1 MKKSLK
7 PTAAL
12 APNPVALVS
21 AGSLEKSNI
30 TTIAWTG
37 IINSDPMLVYVSI
50 RKTRLA
56 HEMITE
62 IGNFVINLPTDK
74 QVVEADLCGTK
85 SGRDIDKYKEC
96 NFTKSISSMITSPG
110 IKECPINIECKVK
123 EIKEFGSHHTFIA
136 EVLAINADEKYIDKN
151 GAFDI
156 SKCNLIGYSNGGYY
170 ALGKKIGKFGF
181 SVEKKKKGKK

>member
-1 MKKSLK
+1 M
-7 PTAAL
+7 
-12 APNPVALVS
+12 
-21 AGSLEKSNI
+21 EKSNI

-123 EIKEFGSHHTFIA
+123 EVKNLGSHDMFIA
-136 EVLAINADEKYIDKN
+136 EVVNINIEEELLDSNDNILFEK
-151 GAFDI
+151 A
-156 SKCNLIGYSNGGYY
+156 NLISF
-170 ALGKKIGKFGF
+170 AGKKYFANNKEVGYRGVCLK
-181 SVEKKKKGKK
+181 

>member
-123 EIKEFGSHHTFIA
+123 EVKNLGSHDMFIA
-136 EVLAINADEKYIDKN
+136 EVVNINIEEELLDSNDNILFEK
-151 GAFDI
+151 A
-156 SKCNLIGYSNGGYY
+156 NL
-170 ALGKKIGKFGF
+170 KIGRAH
-181 SVEKKKKGKK
+181 V

>member
-12 APNPVALVS
+12 APNPVALVTT
-21 AGSLEKSNI
+21 GSLEKSNI

-62 IGNFVINLPTDK
+62 TGNFVINLPTDK

-96 NFTKSISSMITSPG
+96 NFTKSISSVITAPG

-123 EIKEFGSHHTFIA
+123 EVKNLGSHDMFIA
-136 EVLAINADEKYIDKN
+136 EVVNINIEDELLDSNDNIVFEK
-151 GAFDI
+151 A
-156 SKCNLIGYSNGGYY
+156 NLISF
-170 ALGKKIGKFGF
+170 AGKKYFANNKEVGYRGVCLK
-181 SVEKKKKGKK
+181 

>member
-123 EIKEFGSHHTFIA
+123 EVKNLGSHDMFIA
-136 EVLAINADEKYIDKN
+136 EVVNINIEEELLDSNDNILFEK
-151 GAFDI
+151 A
-156 SKCNLIGYSNGGYY
+156 NLISF
-170 ALGKKIGKFGF
+170 AGKKYFANNKEVGYRGVCLK
-181 SVEKKKKGKK
+181 

>member
-74 QVVEADLCGTK
+74 QVIEADLCGTK

-123 EIKEFGSHHTFIA
+123 EVKNLGSHDMFIA
-136 EVLAINADEKYIDKN
+136 EVVNINIEEELLDSNDNILFEK
-151 GAFDI
+151 A
-156 SKCNLIGYSNGGYY
+156 NLISF
-170 ALGKKIGKFGF
+170 AGKKYFANNKEVGYRGVCLK
-181 SVEKKKKGKK
+181 

>member
-74 QVVEADLCGTK
+74 QVIEADLCGTK

-123 EIKEFGSHHTFIA
+123 EVRNLGSHDLFMA
-136 EVLAINADEKYIDKN
+136 EVLSIDADEKYIDEK

-156 SKCNLIGYSNGGYY
+156 SKCNLVAYANGRYFEMGKQIGTFGYS
-170 ALGKKIGKFGF
+170 
-181 SVEKKKKGKK
+181 VKKKK

>member
-110 IKECPINIECKVK
+110 IKECPITIECKVK
-123 EIKEFGSHHTFIA
+123 EVKNLGSHDMFIA
-136 EVLAINADEKYIDKN
+136 EVVNINIEEELLDSNDNILFEK
-151 GAFDI
+151 A
-156 SKCNLIGYSNGGYY
+156 NLISF
-170 ALGKKIGKFGF
+170 AGKKYFANNKEVGYRGVCLK
-181 SVEKKKKGKK
+181 

>member
-62 IGNFVINLPTDK
+62 IGNFVINLPTDS
-74 QVVEADLCGTK
+74 ANL
-85 SGRDIDKYKEC
+85 
-96 NFTKSISSMITSPG
+96 
-110 IKECPINIECKVK
+110 INIKN
-123 EIKEFGSHHTFIA
+123 
-136 EVLAINADEKYIDKN
+136 AISLKAY
-151 GAFDI
+151 
-156 SKCNLIGYSNGGYY
+156 LQ
-170 ALGKKIGKFGF
+170 
-181 SVEKKKKGKK
+181 